1 MNKNG
6 GMLNGF
12 FSEIN
17 DMSKVFKDIEK
28 NKTETKIDVITI
40 YEYNGIVEIK
50 STKNSVVC
58 LKKDITGFS
67 FKIDNLKLAK
77 TIIYIYIKGKSI
89 DFEIPTTNLGAFY
102 LLQKLN
108 DYFGL

>member
-1 MNKNG
+1 M
-6 GMLNGF
+6 GF

-58 LKKDITGFS
+58 LKKI
-67 FKIDNLKLAK
+67 
-77 TIIYIYIKGKSI
+77 
-89 DFEIPTTNLGAFY
+89 
-102 LLQKLN
+102 
-108 DYFGL
+108 